1 MRLILSFA
9 TSLLRARAIVILPM
23 AIIPISLSFFED
35 RIAIAQ
41 PISPNSNLK
50 SEPKPET
57 VYFQD
62 MQKHWAKSF
71 IQALADRNLITKS
84 PNFQPDQK
92 VTRAEFAVILD
103 RSFPFQ
109 PVVRSAIA
117 FSDIPSNF
125 WAALAIQGAY
135 TKGFMTGDTSTF
147 RPNEYMKRSQVMGA
161 IANGLGVPR
170 NLGKNLTSSD
180 PKLFLASMYT
190 DANLIPAWAIAP
202 IAALTD
208 KQIIVN
214 YPNVRQLN
222 PNGFITRAE
231 LSALIYQSLVHTGQ
245 LTKISSNFIATPAT
259 SLFNAN
265 DFTAKKLIT
274 HLKVNLK
281 RREVVAY
288 QGTKKLKTY
297 PLGVGRAGWET
308 PSGSYLVKQIIRN
321 PDWKN
326 PFTGDVIKAN
336 DSDNP
341 LNGYWIGFWT
351 NGKDWSGFH
360 GTAQRDSV
368 GKASSHGCL
377 RMYKEDIKAI
387 FAQVTPATIV
397 EISR

>member
-1 MRLILSFA
+1 MRLILNFVN
-9 TSLLRARAIVILPM
+9 SLLGAGTIAIVPM
-23 AIIPISLSFFED
+23 SAIAVSLFFLGD
-35 RIAIAQ
+35 RIPQAIAQ
-41 PISPNSNLK
+41 PTTSDPTLK
-50 SEPKPET
+50 SET
-57 VYFQD
+57 AYFKD
-62 MQKHWAKSF
+62 IQKHWANSF
-71 IQALADRNLITKS
+71 IEALADRNLISKS
-84 PNFQPDQK
+84 PTFQPDRK
-92 VTRAEFAVILD
+92 VTRAEFAVVLD
-103 RSFPFQ
+103 RAFPFQ
-109 PVVRSAIA
+109 PAIRQAIA
-117 FSDIPSNF
+117 FNDVPTDF
-125 WAALAIQGAY
+125 WAASAIQGAY
-135 TKGFMTGDTSTF
+135 TKGFIVGDTETF
-147 RPNEYMKRSQVMGA
+147 RPNEYMKRSQVMAA
-161 IANGLGVPR
+161 IANGLAVSR
-170 NLGKNLTSSD
+170 NLSKNLTSSD
-180 PKLFLASMYT
+180 PKLFLYSMYT

-214 YPNVRQLN
+214 YPNVRLLN
-222 PNGFITRAE
+222 PNGDITKAE
-231 LSALIYQSLVHTGQ
+231 LSTLIYQSLVHTGQ
-245 LTKISSNFIATPAT
+245 LTKISSNFIANPNTG
-259 SLFNAN
+259 LFNAN
-265 DFTAKKLIT
+265 DFTSKELIT
-274 HLKVNLK
+274 HLKVSLK

-326 PFTGDVIKAN
+326 PFTGDVIKAT
-336 DSDNP
+336 DPDNP

-360 GTAQRDSV
+360 GTAQRDSI